1 MVRFGFTLRRFVP
14 RTGPDW
20 TIVSSYL
27 IMLRGCRRRGM
38 ILRSWPCQAVG
49 TFDSTIRTHVLRLRC
64 ERATVIAGWHVLRV
78 QAKHLRGVLALGGHF
93 RADVAFAV
101 GSLEPVQS
109 LRDGFALPLV
119 VVPLAGEGR
128 EAEIARA
135 HPYLGRRPL
144 GHAGRRLMRLEQR
157 KVRIAGPFRVW
168 PHAEVE
174 LVPGT
179 ARPAH
184 VADIGR
190 VIGAGS
196 WRLLLGL
203 LVLLLMMLME
213 LLLLLIGWRGLR
225 MRRQGAP
232 T

>member
-1 MVRFGFTLRRFVP
+1 M
-14 RTGPDW
+14 
-20 TIVSSYL
+20 
-27 IMLRGCRRRGM
+27 
-38 ILRSWPCQAVG
+38 
-49 TFDSTIRTHVLRLRC
+49 LRLRC
-64 ERATVIAGWHVLRV
+64 ERATVIAGWHVFRV
-78 QAKHLRGVLALGGHF
+78 KAKHLRGVLALGGHF
-93 RADVAFAV
+93 RADVAFAI
-101 GSLEPVQS
+101 GPLEPVQS
-109 LRDGFALPLV
+109 LRDGFAFALV
-119 VVPLAGEGR
+119 VVPLAGKGC

-135 HPYLGRRPL
+135 HPYLGRCPL
-144 GHAGRRLMRLEQR
+144 GHAGRRLVRFEQR

-190 VIGAGS
+190 VIGTGS

-203 LVLLLMMLME
+203 LLLLMVLME